1 MGPSLLLRARELDS
15 PVLWLPRATVPFV
28 VLVGRVSVLEQA
40 QDREEIIARVA
51 GLDIGKASLVCCARV
66 PDETKPG
73 RRLQEV
79 RTYPTMTRS
88 LIGLAERLAGLGVT
102 RVVMEATSDY
112 WKPVFY
118 LLEAHGFEV
127 WLVNARDVKHLPG
140 RPKTDKLDAVW
151 LCKVAERQMIRPS
164 FVPPAPIR
172 MLRDLTRYRVDL
184 IAEAGAERNRA
195 EKLLEDAQI
204 KLSVVVSDLFGTSG
218 RAMMAALI
226 AGQRDP
232 HTLAELARSSLRRK
246 IPALQEALT
255 GRFTDHHAFLLGK
268 MITRIEQIEAD
279 IREVDARI
287 EAQLAPFAEA
297 AARLLEIPGVG
308 PAAAATIIAEIG
320 VDMTRFPTPAHLAG
334 WAKFAPGVK
343 ESAGRRKGTGSTG
356 HGNRYLARVLGQ
368 IAVTAARTTTFLGE
382 RYRRIARRRGAKRAI
397 VAVGRSVL
405 TIIWHL
411 LSDPEARFH
420 DLGADFYLSR
430 TDTERRTRNH
440 VRQLEALGYRVTL
453 DLAA

>member
-1 MGPSLLLRARELDS
+1 M
-15 PVLWLPRATVPFV
+15 
-28 VLVGRVSVLEQA
+28 
-40 QDREEIIARVA
+40 A
-51 GLDIGKASLVCCARV
+51 GLDIGKASLVCCVRV

-88 LIGLAERLAGLGVT
+88 LIGLAERLAALGVT

-255 GRFTDHHAFLLGK
+255 GHFTDHHAFLLGK
-268 MITRIEQIEAD
+268 MIARVEQVEAD

-287 EAQLAPFAEA
+287 EAQLAPFAPA

-308 PAAAATIIAEIG
+308 PAAAAAIIAEIG

-368 IAVTAARTTTFLGE
+368 IAVSAARTSTFLGE

-411 LSDPEARFH
+411 LSDPTADFR

-430 TDTERRTRNH
+430 TDTERRKRNH
-440 VRQLEALGYRVTL
+440 IHQLEALGYRVTL